1 MLIVNNDGFEG
12 LSTLCKADSELLGL
26 FCVESHV
33 VGNCSLVYLIH
44 LLLQSRRSTCGSE
57 NFEDGAIVNI
67 LTNRKGRRQVVNHDQ
82 EKQGAKLSPL
92 WYPGIDR
99 LPPRFHLTKPD
110 TLGPVLNKAR
120 TPVQ

>member
-1 MLIVNNDGFEG
+1 MLIVNNDGVKG
-12 LSTLCKADSELLGL
+12 DLTLCKADSELLGL

-33 VGNCSLVYLIH
+33 VGNCPLVYLIH
-44 LLLQSRRSTCGSE
+44 LFLRSRRSTCGSD
-57 NFEDGAIVNI
+57 NLEDGAIVNI
-67 LTNRKGRRQVVNHDQ
+67 LINRKRERQVVNHDQ
-82 EKQGAKLSPL
+82 EEQGAKLGPL

-110 TLGPVLNKAR
+110 TLGPVLKKAR